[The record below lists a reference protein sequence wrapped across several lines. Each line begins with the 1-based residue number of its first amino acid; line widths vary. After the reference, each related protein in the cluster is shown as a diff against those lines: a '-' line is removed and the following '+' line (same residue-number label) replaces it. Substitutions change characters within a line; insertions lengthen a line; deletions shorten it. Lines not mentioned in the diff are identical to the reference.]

1 MHVHVVMYVIRRT
14 RLCYLP
20 FKPPFRLFGGNEI
33 IAVLFFFPSFF
44 PFSFYFLS
52 LSLCLCFSLLSF
64 HSFPSLFYFTT
75 PPKIGVA
82 DGQTWRTHPHRSAI
96 AQAGLPTTNLST
108 PAVQSTSGNCILL
121 STPLSSTF
129 FFFSLDHRFLCGPAR
144 AATNS
149 AALLHDP
156 I

>member
-1 MHVHVVMYVIRRT
+1 MLSDGHDFVICRSNRRSA
-14 RLCYLP
+14 LL
-20 FKPPFRLFGGNEI
+20 GGNEI
-33 IAVLFFFPSFF
+33 IAVVFFFSLTLSFLFLF
-44 PFSFYFLS
+44 PLTFTLS
-52 LSLCLCFSLLSF
+52 SSFSLLSF

-129 FFFSLDHRFLCGPAR
+129 FFFYLEHRFLCGPAR

-149 AALLHDP
+149 AVLLHDP